1 MKLYEVIQW
10 VDYDGDVSYGFFS
23 SEAEAAEAREHLIA
37 WYTRTYKTGV
47 RHFTDRLHID
57 EHEPTTLEEFKKEYS

>member
-1 MKLYEVIQW
+1 MKTARQREIE
-10 VDYDGDVSYGFFS
+10 YGTLTS
-23 SEAEAAEAREHLIA
+23 RTRLTTEWRGYALIA

-57 EHEPTTLEEFKKEYS
+57 EHEPTTLEEFKKEYG